1 MLSNTFTIARRTIL
15 QLSRD
20 RRTLALILVVP
31 LVISSL
37 VGFSLPSKDALN
49 LTLPAILAMLILFFG
64 FLLSGIA
71 FLRERSQGTRERL
84 MASPVSRTE
93 ILIGYLLGFLL
104 FAMVQTLILFFYA
117 VYVLKAEFRGELWQI
132 IVFQILI
139 GTLAV
144 CLGIFISAFARNE
157 FQMIQFIPLVI
168 VPQVFVCGLL
178 FPVSQMPELLQW
190 LAKFLPL
197 TYAVDG
203 IRALMLEGK
212 GLLDIG
218 KEVGVIAGYAVGLMI
233 LAALSLR
240 RGNAA

>member
-20 RRTLALILVVP
+20 RRTLVLILVVP